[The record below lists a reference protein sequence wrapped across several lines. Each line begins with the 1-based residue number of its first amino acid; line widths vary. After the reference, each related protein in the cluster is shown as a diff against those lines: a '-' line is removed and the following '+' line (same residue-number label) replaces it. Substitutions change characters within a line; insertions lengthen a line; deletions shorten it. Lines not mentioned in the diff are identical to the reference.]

1 MGQIALEGME
11 FFAYHGH
18 FDEEQK
24 IGNKYSIDVTIEADL
39 SAPASSD
46 SLRDTIDYGDVYQMV
61 NTVMKKKHRLLEHVG
76 HEIIA
81 SVKAKFKHIEK
92 INVVVSKF
100 NPPIGGVCH
109 KAKVVLEEVF

>member
-1 MGQIALEGME
+1 
-11 FFAYHGH
+11 
-18 FDEEQK
+18 
-24 IGNKYSIDVTIEADL
+24 
-39 SAPASSD
+39 
-46 SLRDTIDYGDVYQMV
+46 
-61 NTVMKKKHRLLEHVG
+61 MKKKHRLLEHVG